1 MNNIEIDIHINKTC
15 RTCLA
20 TSQDMIPLQS
30 RNLVNSRYVTI
41 MEMLNNLIP
50 KKILENDELPKQLCN
65 DCLLCLIKAFT
76 FQEKCTN
83 SDLTLRNYI
92 TNLHSSKAG
101 STDIVASEYPN
112 ANILSHME
120 DSEVYPCSL
129 CTECFTNADD
139 LKIHKRSHS
148 KEHFYICNI
157 CKLQLSSSSSLS
169 RHIKLFEIVSSL
181 WK

>member
-1 MNNIEIDIHINKTC
+1 MNNIEIYSPIHINKTC

-20 TSQDMIPLQS
+20 TSQEMIPLQS

-50 KKILENDELPKQLCN
+50 EKVMNILENDELPKQLCN

-92 TNLHSSKAG
+92 TNLHGTKAG
-101 STDIVASEYPN
+101 STDIVTAENPN
-112 ANILSHME
+112 ANE
-120 DSEVYPCSL
+120 DNEVYPCSL
-129 CTECFTNADD
+129 CTECFTNSDD
-139 LKIHKRSHS
+139 LKVLLLY
-148 KEHFYICNI
+148 YI
-157 CKLQLSSSSSLS
+157 
-169 RHIKLFEIVSSL
+169 
-181 WK
+181 